1 MAAWLGA
8 AALVLAAANGAITVK
23 ATGTSEVAPDGRINA
38 VEWSDATRVQMGE
51 NVTLLIKANEEEI
64 AIAVKS
70 AARGPHYT
78 DLYLTASDGQV
89 WNLHAEQQTAERKLA
104 GAAWTDTDPAF
115 VPYNN
120 ASWRANVIE
129 FKPGAD
135 PTAPIAKQVKTYDGQ
150 EFFITRSG
158 FAGKTWRLRVE
169 LHDLAR
175 EKPDLVYPATSDRY
189 DTNGWA
195 TINLP

>member
-8 AALVLAAANGAITVK
+8 VALVLAAATGAVTVK
-23 ATGTSEVAPDGRINA
+23 PTGTSEIVPNGRIDST
-38 VEWSDATRVQMGE
+38 EWSDATRVPMGE
-51 NVTLLIKANEEEI
+51 GVTLLIKANEEEI

-70 AARGPHYT
+70 SARGPQYT
-78 DLYLTASDGQV
+78 DLYLTASDGQM
-89 WNLHAEQQTAERKLA
+89 WNLHAEQQTAERKLE
-104 GAAWTDTDPAF
+104 GTTWTDTDPAF
-115 VPYNN
+115 IPYNN
-120 ASWRANVIE
+120 ANWRANVVE

-135 PTAPIAKQVKTYDGQ
+135 ATAPMAKQVKAYDGQ
-150 EFFITRSG
+150 EFFIKRSG
-158 FAGKTWRLRVE
+158 FAGKQWRLRVE

-189 DTNGWA
+189 DTTGWA